1 MASTFSHN
9 VSENTVTSSVQP
21 ERKPPFDIGVLE
33 QLLNL
38 GDQSVADALLAQL
51 ISDFARLREVLQSNL
66 SPMNFAELRR
76 ATHELKGLSSTIGAR
91 HLTQVT
97 ELVHSAAEAE
107 NGDQTQVFCG
117 PLTTELD
124 RVEAHLAQLRVQAK
138 GA

>member
-1 MASTFSHN
+1 MASNSPHN
-9 VSENTVTSSVQP
+9 ASENTNACSAQT

-38 GDQSVADALLAQL
+38 GDRAVADALVEQL
-51 ISDFARLREVLQSNL
+51 LSDFARIRDALQNNL
-66 SPMNFAELRR
+66 SPTNFAELCR

-124 RVEAHLAQLRVQAK
+124 RVQAHLEALRDQGK